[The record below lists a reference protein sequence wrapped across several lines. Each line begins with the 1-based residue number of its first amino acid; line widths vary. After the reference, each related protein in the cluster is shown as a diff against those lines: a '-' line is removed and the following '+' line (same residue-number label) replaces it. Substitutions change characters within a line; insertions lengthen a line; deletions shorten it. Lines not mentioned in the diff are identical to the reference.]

1 MIMKRKTLIS
11 ILFYLS
17 LNFGFSQNDVDGF
30 PDFTKPT
37 KMDSVKRMDVLCYSE
52 LEEFRIRNILDSATL
67 SLCDN
72 DTTKTID
79 ILTRFAMDYKNT
91 GMDKLVNLRIGQ
103 LYFDK
108 GDIFLAHKKYK
119 EVIES
124 EEINFPFL
132 VSYGGSFEIQK
143 CEEIVSFSDYRKI
156 KYLTCLSAF
165 KAAMFEKD
173 YFKAYQMLILVEYT
187 HFPKQIQCGNEY
199 QDYRHKLNRCFIEYY
214 LKVEDFGN
222 ALSRAKENSSF
233 GFGWKQDTE
242 MVEHIRN
249 LKRKKRK

>member
-1 MIMKRKTLIS
+1 MKRNTLIS

-17 LNFGFSQNDVDGF
+17 LNIGFSQNDVDEF

-37 KMDSVKRMDVLCYSE
+37 NKDSVKRIDVLCYGE
-52 LEEFRIRNILDSATL
+52 LEEFRIRKILDSATV

-72 DTTKTID
+72 DTTKTLD
-79 ILTRFAMDYKNT
+79 ILTRFVENYKNT
-91 GMDKLVNLRIGQ
+91 GMDRLVNLRIGK

-108 GDIFLAHKKYK
+108 GDIFLAQKKYK

-124 EEINFPFL
+124 EELNTLYL
-132 VSYGGSFEIQK
+132 VSYGGSFETPK
-143 CEEIVSFSDYRKI
+143 CEEIISTSDYRKI
-156 KYLTCLSAF
+156 KYLACLSAF

-173 YFKAYQMLILVEYT
+173 YFKAYQTLILIEYT

-199 QDYRHKLNRCFIEYY
+199 QDYRHKLNICFIEYY

-222 ALSRAKENSSF
+222 ALSRAKENLAF

-242 MVEHIRN
+242 IVEHIKN
-249 LKRKKRK
+249 LRRKKRK